1 MSNSVVAICIPSM
14 STMCTDTALSVL
26 ALVQYETKRGVQVV
40 TFNYQCSVISHARN
54 QLVIKALE
62 FAPEHIT
69 HILWV
74 DSDMT
79 MPYRSLE
86 RLIAHDKNVVGAFYS
101 RRTHPHTTVGS
112 LIGQPDVST
121 GGLFPASLMPHGLC
135 LVKRKVYE
143 TIDGP
148 WYFET
153 YDNNLAC
160 DGDNFGHISED
171 CNFTK
176 KCLEHGYEV
185 FCDADLTFE
194 TGHIGSTIVTC
205 DPPSPRAA

>member
-1 MSNSVVAICIPSM
+1 MSTPVVAICVPSM
-14 STMCTDTALSVL
+14 STMCTDTALSLL
-26 ALVQYETKRGVQVV
+26 ALVQYETKRGVKVV
-40 TFNYQCSVISHARN
+40 TINYQCSVISHARN

-62 FAPEHIT
+62 FDQENIT

-79 MPYRSLE
+79 LPYRALE
-86 RLIAHDKNVVGAFYS
+86 QLLSRDKDVVGAFYS

-112 LIGQPDVST
+112 LIGDPDVST

-135 LVKRKVYE
+135 LVKREIYDK
-143 TIDGP
+143 ILGP

-153 YDNNLAC
+153 YDETLAC
-160 DGDNFGHISED
+160 EGDNFGHISED

-176 KCLEHGYEV
+176 KCLEHGFEV

-205 DPPSPRAA
+205 DRPNPRPA